1 MLKPLS
7 RRAVVGL
14 SAVGVFVALGAVF
27 ALTNAGAVP
36 RATFTTV
43 NTHYDGSGHCQNGN
57 PQVNCNIYEAAQY
70 VWLNG
75 GPAIAALGDGT
86 FLFAV
91 VQPGGQQNPNDGS
104 PGLLSTDKYSN
115 RTFTVSGGKL
125 SYSGTHAF
133 DDNKIRL
140 IPFAATPNP
149 GGENILVI
157 CRLDD
162 GVPVTPRDCKY
173 DAFKVKGNGS
183 TDTTTAQGSTTTTNN
198 TSTST
203 TTTTIGGPTT
213 TTTTS
218 PEEESTTTTTVESPT
233 TTNPGATTTTTSPED
248 TTTTTID
255 F

>member
-14 SAVGVFVALGAVF
+14 FAVGVFLMSGKIV

-36 RATFTTV
+36 RAAFTTV
-43 NTHYDGSGHCQNGN
+43 NTHFDGSGHCQNGN

-70 VWLNG
+70 VWLDG
-75 GPAIAALGDGT
+75 GPAIAELGDGT
-86 FLFAV
+86 YLFAV

-104 PGLLSTDKYSN
+104 PGLLSTDPYTN
-115 RTFTVSGGKL
+115 RTFSVLDGKL

-149 GGENILVI
+149 GGENILAI
-157 CRLDD
+157 CRIGD
-162 GVPVTPRDCKY
+162 GVPVSPRECKY

-183 TDTTTAQGSTTTTNN
+183 TDTTTLQGSTTTTNS
-198 TSTST
+198 TSST
-203 TTTTIGGPTT
+203 TTTTTVEGETT
-213 TTTTS
+213 TTTT
-218 PEEESTTTTTVESPT
+218 EESTTTTVESP
-233 TTNPGATTTTTSPED
+233 ATTIPEETTSTTEA

>member
-1 MLKPLS
+1 MLKLLS

-14 SAVGVFVALGAVF
+14 SALGVSVMSGALF
-27 ALTNAGAVP
+27 ALSTAGAVP

-75 GPAIAALGDGT
+75 GPAVAQLGDGS
-86 FLFAV
+86 FVFAV

-104 PGLLSTDKYSN
+104 PGLLSTDPYTN
-115 RTFTVSGGKL
+115 RTFSVSGGKL
-125 SYSGTHAF
+125 SYNGTHAF

-157 CRLDD
+157 CRLDN
-162 GVPVTPRDCKY
+162 GIPVSPRDCKY

-183 TDTTTAQGSTTTTNN
+183 TDTTAPQGSTTTTSNPN
-198 TSTST
+198 EDTTTTVAGETTTTTTEAT
-203 TTTTIGGPTT
+203 TTTTI
-213 TTTTS
+213 
-218 PEEESTTTTTVESPT
+218 E
-233 TTNPGATTTTTSPED
+233 
-248 TTTTTID
+248 